1 MERPCLLVTGA
12 TGKVGQAFLRKWL
25 ESDRFADWSVRALCH
40 SRQLPESDR
49 LRCVRGSIADRSVVR
64 QAMEGVTHVLH
75 LATCKETPEDVMDVT
90 VKGLFWLLEE
100 CRTSP
105 RFRQF
110 ILLGGDA
117 ALGHFFYPHPTP
129 VTETQRHTAYP
140 GCYALSKVLEEV
152 MLEQYGVQYDL
163 NGCCLRA
170 PWIMEKDDFKYQLSF
185 GEDVFGGPRWRDL
198 VGAERADQYQK
209 NGTVPVML
217 DPQGQPVKRN
227 FVHVNDLVDAILLAL
242 DHPATRRETF
252 NICMD
257 EPVDYRALADYLAES
272 RGLPSIDVPTPY
284 HSTWLDN
291 TKARFVLGWRP
302 RYDLKRMTD
311 EAFDY
316 VRAPDDPRKIWYP
329 G

>member
-1 MERPCLLVTGA
+1 
-12 TGKVGQAFLRKWL
+12 
-25 ESDRFADWSVRALCH
+25 
-40 SRQLPESDR
+40 
-49 LRCVRGSIADRSVVR
+49 
-64 QAMEGVTHVLH
+64 
-75 LATCKETPEDVMDVT
+75 
-90 VKGLFWLLEE
+90 
-100 CRTSP
+100 
-105 RFRQF
+105 
-110 ILLGGDA
+110 
-117 ALGHFFYPHPTP
+117 
-129 VTETQRHTAYP
+129 
-140 GCYALSKVLEEV
+140 
-152 MLEQYGVQYDL
+152 
-163 NGCCLRA
+163 
-170 PWIMEKDDFKYQLSF
+170 DFKYQLSF